1 MKPTFDANAFMENL
15 GKGLVREFEE
25 ARQATTGPLIGAA
38 IETPVRKRLEQ
49 VLPRGIAVG
58 SGCVIDSY
66 GNCSR
71 QQDVVLYERDDCPV
85 FSVND
90 TPESTYYPCEGVLG
104 VIEVKSSITSSTLR
118 DSFEKIA
125 SVRRL
130 TRHNVIE
137 QLGPRG
143 ESRPR
148 YRRYQNTRM
157 ADAISFQE
165 PQDLEPDGLH
175 QVFGAVLGGRL
186 AMKAKTFGD
195 RFTALVS
202 EFGDDNSPNMAAILD
217 SGSLV
222 PFSMAESE
230 NRAQF
235 STKAATHFMFVG
247 SDPLRELID
256 RVYMTYRHGVTSP
269 TEVFSR
275 YIGRLEDGYTGMWIT
290 ELNGNDISN

>member
-1 MKPTFDANAFMENL
+1 MGPTFDANAFMENL
-15 GKGLVREFEE
+15 GQGLIREFEE

-66 GNCSR
+66 GNSSR
-71 QQDVVLYERDDCPV
+71 QQDVVLYERDNCPV

-104 VIEVKSSITSSTLR
+104 VIEVKSSITSNTLR

-125 SVRRL
+125 SVRNL
-130 TRHNVIE
+130 TRYNIVE
-137 QLGPRG
+137 PVGTRG
-143 ESRPR
+143 EPRPK
-148 YRRYQNTRM
+148 YRRYHSTQM
-157 ADAISFQE
+157 ATEISLSE
-165 PQDLEPDGLH
+165 PKDLELPGLH
-175 QVFGAVLGGRL
+175 QIFGAVLGGRL
-186 AMKAKTFGD
+186 EMRANTFGD

-202 EFGDDNSPNMAAILD
+202 EFGDDNSPNMVTILN
-217 SGSLV
+217 SGALIPCSIT
-222 PFSMAESE
+222 ACE
-230 NRAQF
+230 NRSQYSAK
-235 STKAATHFMFVG
+235 TATHFMFLD
-247 SDPLRELID
+247 SAPLRELID

-275 YIGRLEDGYTGMWIT
+275 YIAGVEDGYSGMWVT
-290 ELNGNDISN
+290 EIKRADPS